1 MKRLMLSCLLF
12 VLPFGVFAGT
22 EQDLKTLNAKLKEKS
37 NCLIGSQQKAWIS
50 KFEKQGL
57 NVKYEEV
64 AENNAK
70 YGCFCEVT
78 EKSNQKDGASVSTT
92 SSNKSN
98 FAKDLISNHKK
109 ALKVT
114 GGVVAGLGLAAGGYY
129 LHTSGKAAQAWDASK
144 PYVNAGLEKA
154 GVWCGQLKDLAVAAG
169 SSLKEAIQAKLSK

>member
-12 VLPFGVFAGT
+12 VLPFGAFAVTDTPEAFNKTYGGKQTSNANIKSCMSKPAFKGYVYNSDTKKMEQVVLAGSTGT
-22 EQDLKTLNAKLKEKS
+22 PKL
-37 NCLIGSQQKAWIS
+37 
-50 KFEKQGL
+50 
-57 NVKYEEV
+57 
-64 AENNAK
+64 ENQ
-70 YGCFCEVT
+70 V
-78 EKSNQKDGASVSTT
+78 
-92 SSNKSN
+92 NKSN

-129 LHTSGKAAQAWDASK
+129 LHTSGKAAQAWDTSK
-144 PYVNAGLEKA
+144 PYVDAGLEKA